1 MEKFSV
7 DENAKYWE
15 NTSTKSLIDSCLKQL
30 EIDFIIKY
38 LKNDFDVIDLG
49 CGDGETIVA
58 ISKLV
63 KNIKGIE
70 RSNLFLQKAVTNV
83 NTNNLKNVTI
93 EPGDILKSK
102 INQKYDVAITERV
115 LINLPSWELQHK
127 AIENIHKILKPGG
140 LYLMIENTTDGQ
152 NALNKLRSSVNLKP
166 IEIHWHNLYLDFN
179 LFKDSIKGKFNLI
192 ERESFS
198 AYYLLTRVFT
208 PMFAKFEGYGSN
220 AKFDEI
226 FKISDPAAKELHNKI
241 GKLIEIKENN
251 NIIGPIQGFV
261 LQKI

>member
-1 MEKFSV
+1 M
-7 DENAKYWE
+7 
-15 NTSTKSLIDSCLKQL
+15 
-30 EIDFIIKY
+30 
-38 LKNDFDVIDLG
+38 
-49 CGDGETIVA
+49 A

-70 RSNLFLQKAVTNV
+70 RSSLFLQKAVTKV
-83 NTNNLKNVTI
+83 NDKNLKNVTL
-93 EPGDILKSK
+93 ESGDILESQ
-102 INQKYDVAITERV
+102 INQKFDVAITERV
-115 LINLPSWELQHK
+115 LINLPSWELQYK
-127 AIENIHKILKPGG
+127 AIENIHKILKRGG

-192 ERESFS
+192 ERRSFS
-198 AYYLLTRVFT
+198 SYYLLTRIFA
-208 PMFAKFEGYGSN
+208 PMFAKFEGFGAN
-220 AKFDEI
+220 AKFDGI
-226 FKISDPAAKELHNKI
+226 FKISDPAAKELHDKI
-241 GKLIEIKENN
+241 GHLIEIKENN